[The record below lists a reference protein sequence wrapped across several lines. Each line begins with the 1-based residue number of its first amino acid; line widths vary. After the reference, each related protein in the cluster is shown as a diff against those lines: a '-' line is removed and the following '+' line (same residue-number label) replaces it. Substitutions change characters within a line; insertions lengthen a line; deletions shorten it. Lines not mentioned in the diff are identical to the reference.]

1 MHKLIIFPCRE
12 RVAVRRSD
20 EHLALSREPAHRRH
34 WNFGR
39 AHSDQL
45 GRRDQHLATWLVA
58 GGPGHRS
65 QRDRITDLSF
75 GPDFRQA
82 HSSGGW
88 IRSFSHLCRHRRRPR
103 VAFDD
108 ALRQQKRTA
117 GVRSV
122 FFGSQ
127 IILWQSPSASSAP
140 LRFGFPTSAQ
150 EYPFHSAT

>member
-75 GPDFRQA
+75 GARL
-82 HSSGGW
+82 STG
-88 IRSFSHLCRHRRRPR
+88 
-103 VAFDD
+103 
-108 ALRQQKRTA
+108 T
-117 GVRSV
+117 
-122 FFGSQ
+122 FFWWLDS
-127 IILWQSPSASSAP
+127 LFLSPVPA
-140 LRFGFPTSAQ
+140 SAQ
-150 EYPFHSAT
+150 ASGCV